1 MKRGILGNICV
12 SETYVFFPS
21 CCACV
26 CVCAA
31 DVENK
36 STNIQHHFQNVELN
50 TELSIKRKYRNCE
63 KTSLAIRGLQRC
75 D

>member
-1 MKRGILGNICV
+1 
-12 SETYVFFPS
+12 VFLKHMCSFPPVVRVF
-21 CCACV
+21 V
-26 CVCAA
+26 CVCAAA